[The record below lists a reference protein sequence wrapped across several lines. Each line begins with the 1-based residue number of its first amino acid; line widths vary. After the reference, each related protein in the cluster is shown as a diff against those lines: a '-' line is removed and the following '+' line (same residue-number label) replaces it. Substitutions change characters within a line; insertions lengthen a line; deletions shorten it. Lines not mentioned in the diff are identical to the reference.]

1 MNIRNLNIKIFADG
15 ADYKTIINS
24 NNNTLISGF
33 TTNPTLMRK
42 DGVKNYK
49 NFAQKILSKINKK
62 PVSFEVFADDF
73 DKMFEQAKIISSW
86 SDNVNVKIPITN
98 TKGKSSIDLIKE
110 LHSQKVKLNITA
122 VFTLDQISELKKVLI
137 FDTYNI
143 ISVFA
148 GRIADTGID
157 PIPIMKEAK
166 KILSN
171 SSTDLLWASPREVL
185 NILQAEECNVDIITL
200 TSDLIKKLNYIGK
213 PLDTFSLE
221 TVDMFYKDA
230 KASGYTL

>member
-24 NNNTLISGF
+24 NDDTLISGF

-49 NFAQKILSKINKK
+49 NIAQKILSKVNKK

-166 KILSN
+166 NILSN
-171 SSTDLLWASPREVL
+171 SSTDLLWASPREIL

>member
-1 MNIRNLNIKIFADG
+1 MNIRNLNLKIFADG
-15 ADYKTIINS
+15 ADYNSIINY
-24 NNNTLISGF
+24 NNDSLILGF

-42 DGVKNYK
+42 DGVKDYK
-49 NFAQKILSKINKK
+49 NFAQKILSKVTEK
-62 PVSFEVFADDF
+62 PISFEVFADDF
-73 DKMFEQAKIISSW
+73 DQMFDQAKIISSW

-98 TKGKSSIDLIKE
+98 TKGDSSIDLIRE

-122 VFTLDQISELKKVLI
+122 VFTLDQISELNKILT

-143 ISVFA
+143 VSVFA

-157 PIPIMKEAK
+157 PIPIMKKAK
-166 KILSN
+166 NILSN
-171 SSTDLLWASPREVL
+171 TSTDLLWASPREIL
-185 NILQAEECNVDIITL
+185 NISQAEECNVDIITL
-200 TSDLIKKLNYIGK
+200 TSDLIKKLDYLGK
-213 PLDTFSLE
+213 PLDIFSLE